1 MRGATRQ
8 IVKAKGRASLEVADA
23 LSNLF
28 LAELLDPGEQMY
40 LVSAWVSD
48 IPIIDNSAGTFDA
61 VEPAWEMR
69 WLTLVE
75 VLVALMERGTVVHVK
90 TNEDPHNTAFTE
102 RLIARASQSSVEA
115 QLRMRADPDTH
126 SKGLVG
132 KTFALRGSMNLT
144 YNGLRE
150 REETIEIDVSS
161 ESVATFRLEFAD
173 DWRDPT

>member
-1 MRGATRQ
+1 MSGGTRQ
-8 IVKAKGRASLEVADA
+8 IVKARSRASLEVSDA

-28 LAELLDPGEQMY
+28 LAELLDPGDEMY

-48 IPIIDNSAGTFDA
+48 IPIVDNSAGTFEAID
-61 VEPAWEMR
+61 PTWEQR
-69 WLTLVE
+69 WLTLAE
-75 VLVALMERGTVVHVK
+75 VLVALMERGTVVHLK
-90 TNEDPHNTAFTE
+90 TNTDVHNTAFVD
-102 RLIARASQSSVEA
+102 RLLARASRSGVQE
-115 QLRMRADPDTH
+115 QLRRRSDTNTH

-161 ESVATFRLEFAD
+161 ESVATFRLEFARE
-173 DWRDPT
+173 WRDTP